1 MAKQKLEA
9 TVNAEETKGAAPKV
23 QKKKTFSLNDYKSE
37 NNLDKNA
44 RYKEQKWI
52 PLSPAFQEITGIPGI
67 PLGHIVLARGGSNT
81 SKTTCMLEAAI
92 SAQAQGILPVFIITE
107 MKWNWEHAKLMGLQI
122 EEKYD
127 EKTGELLSIDGD
139 FLYTDRDQVKS
150 IEGVAQFI
158 NKLLDDQ
165 QKGKLPYD
173 LLFLW
178 DSVGSIPCE
187 MSIEKGK
194 NNNEW
199 NAGAMSAQFGN
210 HVNQRVIASR
220 KYDYPFTNTLFC
232 VNKVWVQKPANVM
245 AQPTM
250 QCKGGTTMFF
260 DSSLVFTFGNVST
273 AGVSFIKAVKNGKE
287 ITFASR
293 VNIKVEKNHVNG
305 ISTGGKIIVTPTG
318 YILDDKK
325 ELEQYKKDHMDYF
338 YKTLGEGDGDINT
351 VEESGDETLEQY
363 TSEPVED

>member
-1 MAKQKLEA
+1 MAKKLTA
-9 TVNAEETKGAAPKV
+9 TVEGQEPEENGKPKL
-23 QKKKTFSLNDYKSE
+23 QKKKLFSLNDYKAS
-37 NNLDKNA
+37 NNLNNA
-44 RYKEQKWI
+44 RYKEQRWLE
-52 PLSPAFQEITGIPGI
+52 LSSAFQKVLGIPGI
-67 PLGHIVLARGGSNT
+67 PMGHIVLARGGSNT

-92 SAQAQGILPVFIITE
+92 AAQKMRVLPIFIITE
-107 MKWNWEHAKLMGLQI
+107 MKWSWDHAKLMGLEVKEI
-122 EEKYD
+122 YD
-127 EKTGELLSIDGD
+127 EKTGELLSVDGD
-139 FLYTDRDQVKS
+139 FIYTDRTQLKS

-158 NKLLDDQ
+158 NKILDDQ
-165 QKGKLPYD
+165 EKGNLPYD

-187 MSIEKGK
+187 LSIEKGK

-210 HVNQRVIASR
+210 HVNQRIVSSR
-220 KYDYPFTNTLFC
+220 KYDYPYTNTLFC

-260 DSSLVFTFGNVST
+260 DATVVFTFGNVST
-273 AGVSFIKAVKNGKE
+273 SGVSFIKAVKNGKE

-293 VNIKVEKNHVNG
+293 VNVKAEKNHVNG
-305 ISTGGKIIVTPTG
+305 VSTGGKIIVTPTG

-325 ELEQYKKDHMDYF
+325 ELEQYKKDHMEYF
-338 YKTLGEGDGDINT
+338 YNALGDGDGDIKT
-351 VEESGDETLEQY
+351 VEENIEEGIEQY
-363 TSEPVED
+363 SSEPIEE